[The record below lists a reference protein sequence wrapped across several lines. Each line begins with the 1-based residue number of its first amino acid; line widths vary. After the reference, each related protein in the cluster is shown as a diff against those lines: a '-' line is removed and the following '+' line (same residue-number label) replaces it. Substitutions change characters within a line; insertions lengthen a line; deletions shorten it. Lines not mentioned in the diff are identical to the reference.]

1 MSGVLDLT
9 AILVMYAFGELV
21 ARKTHA
27 IVDTVLT
34 ISVLALLGFW
44 SGVLPKNVFNV
55 SGIDAFG

>member
-9 AILVMYAFGELV
+9 AILVMYAFGEFV

-34 ISVLALLGFW
+34 ISVLALLGF
-44 SGVLPKNVFNV
+44 
-55 SGIDAFG
+55 

>member
-9 AILVMYAFGELV
+9 AILVMYAFGEFV

-34 ISVLALLGFW
+34 ILSKLLPVLQL
-44 SGVLPKNVFNV
+44 N
-55 SGIDAFG
+55 I